1 MAFRY
6 SRFFFLFLL
15 ILTGQR
21 KAMAGEGAA
30 QIYPQLRSQVES
42 NHRSTTQTDNISHRR
57 EFSLFPHL
65 LSPTRCSPLH
75 LPSKQLPS
83 PHRASP
89 TTTLPTN
96 PLSQPTSWAPTLMAG
111 HPLMRARAADYTG
124 LSATGPGDHLWVPPP
139 LPGPPT
145 HPPNPTRPSWFLAG
159 PRLPLTT

>member
-1 MAFRY
+1 
-6 SRFFFLFLL
+6 
-15 ILTGQR
+15 
-21 KAMAGEGAA
+21 MAGEGAA

-42 NHRSTTQTDNISHRR
+42 NHQSTTQTDNISHRR

-139 LPGPPT
+139 PLVPP
-145 HPPNPTRPSWFLAG
+145 PTRPTRRDPAG
-159 PRLPLTT
+159 FWPAPGCHLPLRPGLGNSPTHLGHLI